1 MNSVAKSF
9 RARRAVL
16 AEGVARRAKSSEPP
30 NESCESGTRVLF
42 VGDPH
47 FRINNVEWIP
57 LFVSR
62 IIDEVDKHSPHFVVV
77 AGDLLHNHETINVE
91 PFNLATDFL
100 NLLRTKVRTFVLVG
114 NHDYKNNQQFLT
126 TNHWMNAMKLWD
138 PEMLIIVDT
147 VVEFGINEHNFLF
160 VPYVPPGRFSEA
172 LETLPTASVL
182 TCVFAHQEF
191 YGCKMGA
198 IQSAEGDKWSLT
210 SPLVVSGHVHNKQW
224 PQKNIYYPGSSM
236 QHAFGQSENNTI
248 TLLTFKSTNAS
259 FFNFEEIDLCM
270 PVLKIK
276 YYTIQKALN
285 SSLKNTEFKKY
296 KFVIE
301 GTLEDFKVFKKTQKY
316 QELIE
321 NKIKIVFKPSKLVG
335 KNTEPTISQE
345 TNTFLELLHNKIAK
359 QNDPIL
365 INMYTNYCAP
375 IGCAI
380 KS

>member
-1 MNSVAKSF
+1 MLNETHLEGATPP
-9 RARRAVL
+9 AV
-16 AEGVARRAKSSEPP
+16 
-30 NESCESGTRVLF
+30 TVLF

-47 FRINNVEWIP
+47 FRINNVELIP

-62 IIDEVDKHSPHFVVV
+62 VIDQVDKHSPNFVVV

-91 PFNLATDFL
+91 PLNLATDFL
-100 NLLRTKVRTFVLVG
+100 NLLRTKVKTFVLVG

-126 TNHWMNAMKLWD
+126 TNHWMNSMKLWD
-138 PEMLIIVDT
+138 PKMLTIVDT
-147 VVEFGINEHNFLF
+147 VVEFGTFLF
-160 VPYVPPGRFSEA
+160 VPYVPPGRFAEA
-172 LETLPTASVL
+172 LETLPTASPPR
-182 TCVFAHQEF
+182 CVFAHQEF

-198 IQSAEGDKWSLT
+198 IQSVEGDKWSLA

-224 PQKNIYYPGSSM
+224 PQENIYYPGSSM

-248 TLLTFKSTNAS
+248 TLLTFGTGK
-259 FFNFEEIDLCM
+259 FFSFEEIDLCM

-301 GTLEDFKVFKKTQKY
+301 GTLEDFKVFKKTHKY

-321 NKIKIVFKPSKLVG
+321 NKIKVVFKPSKLVDKTSLCGG
-335 KNTEPTISQE
+335 KNTEQ
-345 TNTFLELLHNKIAK
+345 NTFLELLHNKIVE

-365 INMYTNYCAP
+365 INMYTTYCARD
-375 IGCAI
+375 
-380 KS
+380 